1 MTAETDTPE
10 SDANS
15 SVDRSGGVDDT
26 VNRVDSDGDSGST
39 TATPDTGSS
48 GVDTAGGSTEP
59 IDSGAEDGFGRQGW
73 VLVAGIVACFLFV
86 PGIVYLR
93 PATPAAA
100 GLPFFATFLVLP
112 LVPAIILG
120 LLAVWSM
127 RAAA

>member
-1 MTAETDTPE
+1 VTAETGTPE
-10 SDANS
+10 GDDS
-15 SVDRSGGVDDT
+15 SVDRAGGIDDT
-26 VNRVDSDGDSGST
+26 VNRGDSDGDGGSS
-39 TATPDTGSS
+39 TATSDTGSS

-59 IDSGAEDGFGRQGW
+59 IDSGADDGFGRQGW

-86 PGIVYLR
+86 PGLIYLR

>member
-1 MTAETDTPE
+1 MTAETGTPE
-10 SDANS
+10 GDANS
-15 SVDRSGGVDDT
+15 AVDRAGGIDDT
-26 VNRVDSDGDSGST
+26 ANQVDSDSDGGSN
-39 TATPDTGSS
+39 TATSDTGSS

-59 IDSGAEDGFGRQGW
+59 IDSGADDGFGRQGW

-86 PGIVYLR
+86 PGLIYLQ

-127 RAAA
+127 RMAA